1 MTDIQI
7 SVQEQ
12 PFDQNAVYQWLSEQH
27 SVGAT
32 VIFVGKVR
40 DLNLGDEVSSLYL
53 EHYPA
58 IECGRGTNAI
68 GTALAKAR
76 WDIQRVSVIHRVGLL
91 HTGDEIVLVGISSAH
106 RGDAYH
112 ANEFIMDFLKSK
124 APFWKK
130 EQTNQGER
138 WIEARESDKEA
149 LEKW

>member
-12 PFDQNAVYQWLSEQH
+12 PFDQNVVYQWLSEQH

-58 IECGRGTNAI
+58 MTEK
-68 GTALAKAR
+68 ALREIVEQAKAR

-138 WIEARESDKEA
+138 WIEARESDKEV
-149 LEKW
+149 LNKW